1 MADVKQKISDF
12 HESFRKEAEKVVK
25 DVFPVKVL
33 QMDELYKSEDFNL
46 SQLSKVEE
54 SIVIPQGVHHGND
67 TIHHNDTE
75 PTGKKRKI
83 SVDGYVDHTTDPR
96 KMLIPCNKFIVKIIS
111 ILKPEIQTLMEKCN
125 LVKMWIQLNI
135 PRIEDGNNFGV
146 SIQEETLSE
155 VQRIEGEAAT
165 FLDQISRYFITR
177 GKIVS
182 KVVKYPNLNDYR
194 RTILE
199 LDEKEFISLRLCCVE
214 IRNHYLCLHDS
225 ITKNLE
231 KIKKP
236 RSMNHD
242 SLY

>member
-12 HESFRKEAEKVVK
+12 HETFRQEAEKVVK
-25 DVFPVKVL
+25 EDFPVKVL
-33 QMDELYKSEDFNL
+33 EMDTLYKSELFSL
-46 SQLSKVEE
+46 AMMSKVAE
-54 SIVIPQGVHHGND
+54 SIIVPQATPQMND
-67 TIHHNDTE
+67 VVHHNDVE
-75 PTGKKRKI
+75 PTGKKRKM
-83 SVDGYVDHTTDPR
+83 SFDGHTDHAVDPR
-96 KMLIPCNKFIVKIIS
+96 KLLIPCNKFIASIIS
-111 ILKPEIQTLMEKCN
+111 ILKPEIQILMEKCN

-182 KVVKYPNLNDYR
+182 KVVKYPNLDDYR

-242 SLY
+242 TLY